1 MYQYGVGSKDIADLL
16 GHTTDRTTR
25 EHYLMEVP
33 QNKINAA
40 KRLDRAVRQHMGGSE
55 PKRAKAR
62 RTAPARA

>member
-1 MYQYGVGSKDIADLL
+1 
-16 GHTTDRTTR
+16 
-25 EHYLMEVP
+25 MEVP